1 MSIHLEEISRKGG
14 REHENGTLGNVQGNS
29 LRGFREKGLGR
40 ARGEGILG
48 QSLIYQPLFP
58 FTLSPYPFPK
68 DEAEQVIRDKP

>member
-1 MSIHLEEISRKGG
+1 VSVQLEEIRGLGG
-14 REHENGTLGNVQGNS
+14 RDKGNGTLGNVQGNFW
-29 LRGFREKGLGR
+29 RGFREKGLGR

-58 FTLSPYPFPK
+58 FTLTPISFPK